1 MKGSYEVTEGN
12 DSAVLPGCNR
22 SKWRCT
28 EILNTLYNNVRVV
41 LSCKHIRNA
50 RSNMRAFAK
59 AKASSSKNL
68 RSALTGIAIVGV
80 GALVL
85 SGCTSTGDTGGD
97 GPKGDLT
104 LKIGTLLPQ
113 TGALAFLGPPEE
125 AGVELAAQEIN
136 DADLGIKVEITY
148 GDSGDPDNKAY
159 ATTVPNLLAEGV
171 DAVLGAA
178 SSGVSKLVID
188 QIIGA
193 DTMQFSPANTTPDF
207 TDWDDN
213 NLYWRTAPSDL
224 LQGEVLGN
232 LIASDG
238 ASTLGMIAL
247 NDAYGTGLVK
257 VIGEVFTGAGGEVVA
272 TEFFNAG
279 DTNFSAQIAAV
290 VAQSPDAM
298 ALITFDEIITIL
310 PALKDA
316 GFDTSKVYLC
326 DGNLKQFGADMP
338 EATLTGAKGTTP
350 GPVLA
355 DNFQQRLNDVYT
367 EKWGGKLEDYLYAG
381 ESYDAV
387 ILMAL
392 AALAA
397 GSTDA
402 NVFKEKMQEVSGGS
416 GDGEKATDFA
426 SAAAIINGGGVVDYD
441 GASGPISFDEHG
453 DPTEATI
460 GIFQYGADN
469 MHTRIN

>member
-1 MKGSYEVTEGN
+1 
-12 DSAVLPGCNR
+12 
-22 SKWRCT
+22 
-28 EILNTLYNNVRVV
+28 
-41 LSCKHIRNA
+41 
-50 RSNMRAFAK
+50 MREFAK

-68 RSALTGIAIVGV
+68 RSALAGIAIVGV

-85 SGCTSTGDTGGD
+85 SGCAPAGDAGGD
-97 GPKGDLT
+97 APKGDLT

-125 AGVELAAQEIN
+125 AGVALAVKEIN
-136 DADLGIKVEITY
+136 DANLGIKVEVTY

-159 ATTVPNLLAEGV
+159 ATTVPNLLNEKV
-171 DAVLGAA
+171 DVVLGAA

-193 DTMQFSPANTTPDF
+193 NTLMISPANTSPDF
-207 TDWDDN
+207 TTWDDN

-232 LIASDG
+232 LIAADG
-238 ASTLGMIAL
+238 ASTLGMISL
-247 NDAYGTGLVK
+247 NDAYGTGLEK
-257 VIGEVFTGAGGEVVA
+257 VTGEVFTAAGGEVVA
-272 TEFFNAG
+272 SEFFNAG
-279 DTNFSAQIAAV
+279 DTNFSAQISAV
-290 VAQSPDAM
+290 MAQNPDAI
-298 ALITFDEIITIL
+298 ALITFDEVFTIL

-316 GFDTSKVYLC
+316 GFDTSKVYLV
-326 DGNLKQFGADMP
+326 DGNLKQFGADLP
-338 EATLTGAKGTTP
+338 PATLTGAKGTTP

-355 DNFQQRLNDVYT
+355 DDFQKRLNDVYT
-367 EKWGGKLEDYLYAG
+367 AEFGGTLEDYSYAA

-387 ILMAL
+387 MLVAL

-402 NVFKEKMQEVSGGS
+402 SVFKEKMQEVSGGT

-426 SAAAIINGGGVVDYD
+426 SAAAIINGGGTVDYD
-441 GASGPISFDEHG
+441 GASGPITFDAAG

-460 GIFQYGADN
+460 GIFQYGDDN

>member
-1 MKGSYEVTEGN
+1 
-12 DSAVLPGCNR
+12 
-22 SKWRCT
+22 
-28 EILNTLYNNVRVV
+28 
-41 LSCKHIRNA
+41 
-50 RSNMRAFAK
+50 MREFAK
-59 AKASSSKNL
+59 AKASSSKTL

-85 SGCTSTGDTGGD
+85 SGCTPADDSPA
-97 GPKGDLT
+97 GPQEQLT

-125 AGVELAAQEIN
+125 AGVALAVKEVN
-136 DADLGIKVEITY
+136 DADLGITVEVTY

-159 ATTVPNLLAEGV
+159 ATTVPNLLAENV

-188 QIIGA
+188 QIVGA
-193 DTMQFSPANTTPDF
+193 KTMMFSPANTSPDF
-207 TDWDDN
+207 TDWNDDG
-213 NLYWRTAPSDL
+213 LYWRTAPSDL

-232 LIASDG
+232 LIAEDG
-238 ASTLGMIAL
+238 ASTLGMIVL
-247 NDAYGTGLVK
+247 NDAYGTGLEK
-257 VIGEVFTGAGGEVVA
+257 VTGEVFTAAGGEVVA
-272 TEFFNAG
+272 SEFFNAG

-290 VAQSPDAM
+290 MAQNPDAI
-298 ALITFDEIITIL
+298 ALITFDEIFTIL

-316 GFDTSKVYLC
+316 GFDTSKVYLV
-326 DGNLKQFGADMP
+326 DGNLKQFGEDLP
-338 EATLTGAKGTTP
+338 PATLTGAKGTTP

-355 DNFQQRLNDVYT
+355 DDFQQRLQDVYD
-367 EKWGGKLEDYLYAG
+367 EQWGGELEDFSYAA

-402 NVFKEKMQEVSGGS
+402 TVFSKKMQEVSGGAGS
-416 GDGEKATDFA
+416 GEKVTDFA
-426 SAAAIINGGGVVDYD
+426 SGAQIILDGGTVDFD
-441 GASGPISFDEHG
+441 GASGPITFDEAG

-460 GIFQYGADN
+460 GIFQYGDDN